1 MSVPANPKLWHTFVL
16 QAKAKFPK
24 YPSLPA
30 SKWVHQEYVKH
41 GGRFVS
47 EATLHQAKHATERMR
62 AAAKKNRKG
71 REDDK

>member
-1 MSVPANPKLWHTFVL
+1 MSVPANPKLWHMLVL

-47 EATLHQAKHATERMR
+47 EAALHHAQRTSEKMR
-62 AAAKKNRKG
+62 AAAKHRKE

>member
-1 MSVPANPKLWHTFVL
+1 MSVPANPKLWHMLVL
-16 QAKAKFPK
+16 QAKAKFPT

-47 EATLHQAKHATERMR
+47 EATLHQAKHASERMR
-62 AAAKKNRKG
+62 AAAKKRKG
-71 REDDK
+71 GDGDK

>member
-47 EATLHQAKHATERMR
+47 EATLHQAKRTSERMR
-62 AAAKKNRKG
+62 AAAKHRKG
-71 REDDK
+71 SEGDK